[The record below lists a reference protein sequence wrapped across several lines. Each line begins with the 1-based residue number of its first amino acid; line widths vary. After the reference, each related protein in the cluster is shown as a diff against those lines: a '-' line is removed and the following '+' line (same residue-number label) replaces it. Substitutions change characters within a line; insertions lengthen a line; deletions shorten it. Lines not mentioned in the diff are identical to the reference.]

1 MKIFSSENIKK
12 IIEESIA
19 EQGIEMIDFID
30 RVGEAV
36 TTEVTAMAS
45 ATQRIVIFAGYDNC
59 GAYALTAATFL
70 NHLGYKPV
78 IYLFNIGGNRLNRE
92 CEMALRR
99 FREMCPE
106 GNIVE
111 VTGLRFA
118 MPELDSDCVI
128 VDGLFGGDH
137 TEPLTGGY
145 QHMVRNINESGAVII
160 SIDTPSGLASDAM
173 SGLINRNIIHA
184 DLTLAVGLPHLSFF
198 TAENAELVGRWKVID
213 IGLSREA
220 VARAK
225 TSHYLIERRDINRLL
240 PARMF
245 NSSKAD
251 YGDAII
257 FAGSYGMMGAAVLA
271 TKAAARS
278 GCGKVTCHS
287 PRCGYFIMQSSVP
300 SALFESD
307 SADTAIENIELR
319 RNHSAVA
326 IGPGI
331 GTADHTIR
339 ALESFLKVAGAN
351 SRPVILDADALN
363 CIALRPTILNY
374 LPPLSVLTPHAGE
387 FDRIFGPQPSSEAR
401 MLKAIE
407 IARYYKIIIVL
418 KGYYTATVRP
428 DGKVFLNSSGTT
440 ALATAG
446 TGDVLTGLIA
456 GIMAQGFKPEIAA
469 VAGVYIH
476 GVAGRIAEQTNG
488 TYGTTAD
495 DVADSIGRAIKSIM
509 DNSNE
514 KTKIQ

>member
-1 MKIFSSENIKK
+1 
-12 IIEESIA
+12 
-19 EQGIEMIDFID
+19 MIDFID

-45 ATQRIVIFAGYDNC
+45 ATQRLVIFAGYDNC

-240 PARMF
+240 PVRMF

-257 FAGSYGMMGAAVLA
+257 FAGSYGMMESRRACHKSRGTLGLRQSDVPLAPMRIFHHAELGAERALRERQRRHRHREHRA
-271 TKAAARS
+271 EAQPFGRGHRPRHRHSRPHHPRPRKLSQSGRGQQPPCNPRRRRPQLHRPAADNTQLSAAAL
-278 GCGKVTCHS
+278 G
-287 PRCGYFIMQSSVP
+287 
-300 SALFESD
+300 
-307 SADTAIENIELR
+307 ADTPCR
-319 RNHSAVA
+319 
-326 IGPGI
+326 
-331 GTADHTIR
+331 
-339 ALESFLKVAGAN
+339 
-351 SRPVILDADALN
+351 
-363 CIALRPTILNY
+363 
-374 LPPLSVLTPHAGE
+374 
-387 FDRIFGPQPSSEAR
+387 
-401 MLKAIE
+401 
-407 IARYYKIIIVL
+407 
-418 KGYYTATVRP
+418 
-428 DGKVFLNSSGTT
+428 
-440 ALATAG
+440 
-446 TGDVLTGLIA
+446 
-456 GIMAQGFKPEIAA
+456 
-469 VAGVYIH
+469 
-476 GVAGRIAEQTNG
+476 
-488 TYGTTAD
+488 
-495 DVADSIGRAIKSIM
+495 
-509 DNSNE
+509 
-514 KTKIQ
+514 

>member
-1 MKIFSSENIKK
+1 MKIFSSENIKN

-19 EQGIEMIDFID
+19 DQGIEMIDIID

-36 TTEVTAMAS
+36 TTEVTALTGS
-45 ATQRIVIFAGYDNC
+45 DQRIVIFAGYDNC

-70 NHLGYKPV
+70 NQLGYKPV
-78 IYLFNIGGNRLNRE
+78 VYLFNIGGNRLNRE
-92 CEMALRR
+92 CGMALSR
-99 FREMCPE
+99 FREMCPD
-106 GNIVE
+106 GDLVE
-111 VTGLRFA
+111 VTGLHFA
-118 MPELDSDCVI
+118 MPELDSDSLVI
-128 VDGLFGGDH
+128 DGLFGGDH
-137 TEPLTGGY
+137 TEPLKGGY
-145 QHMVRNINESGAVII
+145 QHMVRNINESGAVIVA
-160 SIDTPSGLASDAM
+160 IDTPSGLASDAM

-184 DLTLAVGLPHLSFF
+184 DLTLAVGMPHLSFF
-198 TAENAELVGRWKVID
+198 IAENAELVGRWKVID
-213 IGLSREA
+213 IGLSRDA
-220 VARAK
+220 VTHAR

-240 PARMF
+240 PTRMF

-271 TKAAARS
+271 AKGASRS
-278 GCGKVTCHS
+278 GCGKVTCHT

-307 SADTAIENIELR
+307 SNDTNIENIELR

-326 IGPGI
+326 VGPGI

-339 ALESFLKVAGAN
+339 ALENFLKVAGAN

-374 LPPLSVLTPHAGE
+374 LPPLSVITPHAGE
-387 FDRIFGPQPSSEAR
+387 FDRIFGAQPSSEAR
-401 MLKAIE
+401 LLKAIE
-407 IARYYKIIIVL
+407 VARYYKIIIVL

-428 DGKVFLNSSGTT
+428 DGKIFFNSSGTT

-446 TGDVLTGLIA
+446 SGDVLTGVIV

-476 GVAGRIAEQTNG
+476 GVAGRIAEKTHG

-495 DVADSIGRAIKSIM
+495 DVADCVGQAIKSIM

-514 KTKIQ
+514 NQI